1 MLLTF
6 YVALMSEVMG
16 AKHDKAK
23 ENNAKLGLRIQ
34 NCGNIKTIQKF

>member
-6 YVALMSEVMG
+6 YVALMWEVMG